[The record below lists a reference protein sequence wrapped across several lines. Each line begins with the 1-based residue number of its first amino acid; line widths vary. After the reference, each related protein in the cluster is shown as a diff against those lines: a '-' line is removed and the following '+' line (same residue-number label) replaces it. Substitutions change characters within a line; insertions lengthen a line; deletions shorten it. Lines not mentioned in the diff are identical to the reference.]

1 MQYFIP
7 HKNALVELTV
17 EHMEVCSILCGSL
30 DRREVWGRMD
40 TGIFMAKP
48 LYTLPEITRILL
60 LLSSLSFFFFFYR
73 FIYFFFTELH
83 LLAVQGMLPVR
94 GSWGKSVLGF
104 SLGWFPWVWSRGL
117 EQWLCSCDTWA
128 SVLQGLRDLLGPG
141 IKSLSLAWE
150 GRFLTTR
157 PAGKTYHRIIM
168 GYITIQIKTV

>member
-1 MQYFIP
+1 MNIQFGNLLKSTWKSAQFCVAAWMGGKCGEGWAQVYSWP
-7 HKNALVELTV
+7 SPSALYL
-17 EHMEVCSILCGSL
+17 
-30 DRREVWGRMD
+30 
-40 TGIFMAKP
+40 K
-48 LYTLPEITRILL
+48 LPEYY
-60 LLSSLSFFFFFYR
+60 FFSPFFLFYKL
-73 FIYFFFTELH
+73 IYLFFTELS

-141 IKSLSLAWE
+141 IKSMSLAWE

-157 PAGKTYHRIIM
+157 PAGKTYHRIIT
-168 GYITIQIKTV
+168 GYTAIQIKPV

>member
-60 LLSSLSFFFFFYR
+60 LLSSLSFFS
-73 FIYFFFTELH
+73 FFTDLFTF
-83 LLAVQGMLPVR
+83 
-94 GSWGKSVLGF
+94 F
-104 SLGWFPWVWSRGL
+104 SLSSIFLQCRACYQLGGAGANQYSVSPWGGFPEFG
-117 EQWLCSCDTWA
+117 
-128 SVLQGLRDLLGPG
+128 
-141 IKSLSLAWE
+141 
-150 GRFLTTR
+150 
-157 PAGKTYHRIIM
+157 AGA
-168 GYITIQIKTV
+168 